1 MVLGGIIGMI
11 TAGYLQ
17 YRTSMAGSVTPTYTN
32 GKQNGVST
40 IGSPRESYWLLPLNN
55 LVIF

>member
-17 YRTSMAGSVTPTYTN
+17 YRASMAGSVTPTYNN

-40 IGSPRESYWLLPLNN
+40 IGSPRETY
-55 LVIF
+55 